1 MSPSTRVS
9 YEELRFSDP
18 PSRDDQLFLVWLA
31 DRYVG
36 KSGTPVMTFEC
47 DNRGVLLVPNDLI
60 ARVLQEA
67 DAKPIPS
74 QAPSLLPIS
83 SEGVKQHAMS

>member
-1 MSPSTRVS
+1 MNLSTRVS
-9 YEELRFSDP
+9 YEELRFSNP

-47 DNRGVLLVPNDLI
+47 DNRGMLLVPNDLI
-60 ARVLQEA
+60 AKQLQRTDEPKS
-67 DAKPIPS
+67 AK
-74 QAPSLLPIS
+74 AVGLLPREIKNALS
-83 SEGVKQHAMS
+83 